1 LATVGTIII
10 PARYNGPANSG
21 NGGYSAGALAELVD
35 GSARISLK
43 APPPLDTPLTVVE
56 SDGLLAATL
65 DGSTILEARPA
76 AAPEPVL
83 PMVTLAAAQDAS
95 TRYLG
100 LTEHGAPTCFVCGT
114 ARPDGL
120 RIFPGPTGQDGLV
133 ASPWIPDA
141 SVADA
146 DGNVATRVVWG
157 ALDCPGAW
165 AAWASD
171 DEGAPYF
178 PALAGMTATVLYP
191 IEIGVPHV
199 VVARYSQTEGRKI
212 QTSAAIF
219 TADGE
224 LRAHASHLEIKVPG
238 DWAQ

>member
-1 LATVGTIII
+1 MDTIII
-10 PARYNGPANSG
+10 PGRYNGPANSG
-21 NGGYSAGALAELVD
+21 NGGYSAGALAEFVD
-35 GSARISLK
+35 GPARISLK

-56 SDGLLAATL
+56 ADGYLAAML
-65 DGSTILEARPA
+65 DGTTILEARRTEA
-76 AAPEPVL
+76 SEPDV
-83 PMVTLAAAQDAS
+83 PVVTLGAAEDAS

-114 ARPDGL
+114 ARPDGMK
-120 RIFPGPTGQDGLV
+120 IFPGPTGEDGLV
-133 ASPWIPDA
+133 ASPWTPDA

-146 DGNVATRVVWG
+146 SGHVEARVVWG

-171 DEGAPYF
+171 GADAPYF
-178 PALAGMTATVLYP
+178 PALAGMTATILGP
-191 IEIGVPHV
+191 IELGLPHV
-199 VVARYSQTEGRKI
+199 VVARYSQTDGRKI
-212 QTSAAIF
+212 STSAAIF
-219 TADGE
+219 TADGD